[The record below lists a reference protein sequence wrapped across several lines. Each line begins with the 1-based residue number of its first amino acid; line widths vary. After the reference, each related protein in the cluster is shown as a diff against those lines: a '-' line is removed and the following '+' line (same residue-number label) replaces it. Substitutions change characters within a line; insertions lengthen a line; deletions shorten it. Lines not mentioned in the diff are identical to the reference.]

1 MERTE
6 MRYPDPERNPR
17 RVRAGSYEA
26 RVASG
31 DEPWRAEGTKVER
44 RPIHILTSR
53 VQSHLLAL
61 ELRSRAHTLVAYEEA
76 AES

>member
-1 MERTE
+1 MERIE

-17 RVRAGSYEA
+17 RVRAGSYEVKVTA
-26 RVASG
+26 G
-31 DEPWRAEGTKVER
+31 DEPWRAESTKVER

-61 ELRSRAHTLVAYEEA
+61 ELRSRAHTPAYEEA